1 MRGDGGGEDASFS
14 SFAGGGRGLRS
25 EALGF
30 KRGGAW
36 MGRIAWFTDGVTGV
50 GAVVGDPDNFS
61 GT

>member
-1 MRGDGGGEDASFS
+1 MKQSGVWWRVRGDGGGEDASFS

-36 MGRIAWFTDGVTGV
+36 DALHGSLME
-50 GAVVGDPDNFS
+50 
-61 GT
+61 